1 MRVKNMTD
9 ELREEYNLRTLE
21 VRKMGKKRKTF
32 GDNLIKLDT
41 DVAKIFSSS
50 ESVNEALRFL
60 IKITKENQLT

>member
-1 MRVKNMTD
+1 MTD
-9 ELREEYNLRTLE
+9 ELREEYNLKTLE

-32 GDNLIKLDT
+32 GDNIIKLDA